1 MSDDELTDVVANMDD
16 YVLKSCLEHLSES
29 DLADILERTDNLSDT
44 VKVITLTD
52 IESDKKTDVMS
63 FKSTSA
69 LYDNRY
75 DYLFSD
81 SFSDYVVAKELNGTI
96 SSDFA
101 GAFPE
106 YKLKYSG
113 KSVTIQ
119 INATG
124 KSYQVILTSSDSSVL
139 KVSNATIG
147 SAKVDEICI
156 DTIQE
161 KKTRH
166 HYIDHDATNKDADGF
181 SVNPNDGIEKNN
193 CDSTWGAVGVVCN
206 YLSGK
211 PSLTLVEKDG
221 TKTKKQTGSTTHNS
235 TSCSDVGYTK
245 TTYKYICS
253 HCDKGWS
260 ADAESNKTTETTYN
274 GYAAHTFPTSYNYSD
289 NNYHYIRCNNYDNC
303 SLVNPSGAIAAKY
316 NHTNWIYADT
326 ADGSHHTATCGVCK
340 HLMVNSDGSAM
351 LYDHFPNSDGS
362 GNVVWHSGSSVGLD
376 SDKHYA
382 ECAFCHAYYS
392 GFGHS
397 MTTSKDSSCET
408 KGDAICTYCGYVILK
423 YVSAKGH
430 TNDNFSWET
439 STLSGTGVKFPS
451 TYSSG
456 TPSVETGDYTLS
468 DGNKVHVSTDAA
480 DTGLGVTVPNGQR
493 FVQCTRSN
501 CDDATNHHPTA
512 YQYAVIPAVAS
523 SPIANKA
530 ISSVSTAV
538 YGSQGGKVNV
548 TATLKKGYHLTGW
561 YYDSNCQDEA
571 VVTAAGEVT
580 IGSNPIQL
588 YANGEVNKNKVKVVI
603 PTPGSSTVT
612 WEQPADTSTTTWSTL
627 DGVPCCEGEYQKS
640 VSFPTPTAVGY
651 VFAGWDV
658 TGTGAGTASYTTTGI
673 TTYSFGTGDD
683 TVAIMTATWKPRT
696 DTKLSIDVYTQDLNY
711 QWDVYTKVDTLIYT
725 GTTDSVVNTSDL
737 ITYAFKKEN
746 LSSDYYKYLRN
757 NKGDTVT
764 IGADGRTRIE
774 IYYARIKHTVKING
788 APSKLKADISLSSQ
802 TKQTVPSSSSGD
814 VTTWTVYAG
823 DTCIVTIT
831 PYTSER
837 ERYDHYIE
845 RVKRIESVNG
855 AAVSYSLTG
864 EDLAPYVQDDGAFV
878 YQMSDIIKDM
888 QFDYEIY
895 GRPEI
900 RISSRLSSNAK
911 ASPWTADV
919 MYTVTGTTNLGKKVT
934 YLRIIS
940 GETDTALTV
949 DPGVYLIYAETAY
962 RWNITTDA
970 GTAVELDV
978 SDGAEV
984 SDAGGHKDAVFD
996 VDVKNWSKFS
1006 DSATYILDLK

>member
-16 YVLKSCLEHLSES
+16 YVLKSCLEHLSEN
-29 DLADILERTDNLSDT
+29 DLADILKRTDNLSGQIAAFQLD
-44 VKVITLTD
+44 
-52 IESDKKTDVMS
+52 DKGNTK
-63 FKSTSA
+63 KSEIF
-69 LYDNRY
+69 DNRY
-75 DYLFSD
+75 EYLFSD
-81 SFSDYVVAKELNGTI
+81 EFSDYCISAKSDKVLTGTLSSGDMMGFDGSPYKVKYDGATLTIKVGNNGTANTIKVTLESDNSSKICFKSKDNDPESGCKATRIASFDAYRVNIDWIYVNKIAHKTLKKGTTYTNFNINADDSFTRNNCEETFGAFGVNIEYNAVNKLICTIEQSNHGTNYTDSIPSDVYSRDCLTWMSHANAIPACERYSGTCVTRTYTCKNCKKQTDTENIYTTTANPVHDAFKKLDGSWNII
-96 SSDFA
+96 SSDA
-101 GAFPE
+101 NGHTALCIYGCGRTVSMNHSME
-106 YKLKYSG
+106 TILQSTCKSQGYMKCKDCGWTKYLSLL
-113 KSVTIQ
+113 
-119 INATG
+119 AH
-124 KSYQVILTSSDSSVL
+124 TSSGLAGCV
-139 KVSNATIG
+139 T
-147 SAKVDEICI
+147 
-156 DTIQE
+156 
-161 KKTRH
+161 
-166 HYIDHDATNKDADGF
+166 
-181 SVNPNDGIEKNN
+181 
-193 CDSTWGAVGVVCN
+193 DSTC
-206 YLSGK
+206 
-211 PSLTLVEKDG
+211 T
-221 TKTKKQTGSTTHNS
+221 
-235 TSCSDVGYTK
+235 
-245 TTYKYICS
+245 
-253 HCDKGWS
+253 
-260 ADAESNKTTETTYN
+260 
-274 GYAAHTFPTSYNYSD
+274 
-289 NNYHYIRCNNYDNC
+289 RCGD
-303 SLVNPSGAIAAKY
+303 L
-316 NHTNWIYADT
+316 
-326 ADGSHHTATCGVCK
+326 
-340 HLMVNSDGSAM
+340 
-351 LYDHFPNSDGS
+351 
-362 GNVVWHSGSSVGLD
+362 LD
-376 SDKHYA
+376 RR
-382 ECAFCHAYYS
+382 
-392 GFGHS
+392 
-397 MTTSKDSSCET
+397 
-408 KGDAICTYCGYVILK
+408 
-423 YVSAKGH
+423 KGH

-439 STLSGTGVKFPS
+439 STLSGTGAKFPS

-468 DGNKVHVSTDAA
+468 DGNKVHVSTVPAN
-480 DTGLGVTVPNGQR
+480 TGLGVTVPNGQR
-493 FVQCTRSN
+493 FVQCTRGSTDDNTCNSN
-501 CDDATNHHPTA
+501 ANN

-523 SPIANKA
+523 SSTANKA

-538 YGSQGGKVNV
+538 YGSQGGKVKV
-548 TATLKKGYHLTGW
+548 TATPKTGYHFTGW
-561 YYDSNCQDEA
+561 YTDEKLTDKVYDKADYDIFVS
-571 VVTAAGEVT
+571 
-580 IGSNPIQL
+580 SNPIQL
-588 YANGEVNKNKVKVVI
+588 YADGEINKNKVKVVI

-788 APSKLKADISLSSQ
+788 ASSKLKADISLSSQ

-823 DTCIVTIT
+823 DTCTVTIT

-864 EDLAPYVQDDGAFV
+864 EDLAPYIQDDGAFV

-900 RISSRLSSNAK
+900 RIGSRLSSNAK

-934 YLRIIS
+934 YSRIIS

-996 VDVKNWSKFS
+996 VDVKDWSKFS